1 MHQKQS
7 SVVQTQIRHP
17 NVAICKRIPIETSLP
32 IACYKICHEL
42 AETLQRP
49 PLSLICDAT
58 AGHSKY
64 RLCPKLQLSSS
75 MTTSM
80 LCSMLNAR
88 MCLENGVAL
97 CTAIMQFVAGGCK
110 RKSKQSHNSVLP
122 KTGPSVLHI
131 PPSLCTCR
139 PKTTR
144 VDHGYPAQGTSM
156 MPCTLQKQFDANVAQ
171 KST

>member
-1 MHQKQS
+1 VLPKVPPVLCLSWSGGGKMHQKQS

-64 RLCPKLQLSSS
+64 RLCPKLQLQHDHQHA
-75 MTTSM
+75 
-80 LCSMLNAR
+80 LLNAQR
-88 MCLENGVAL
+88 KNVLGKWGGIVYRHH
-97 CTAIMQFVAGGCK
+97 AIRCWRLQAEEQTVPQQCFAK
-110 RKSKQSHNSVLP
+110 DRSV
-122 KTGPSVLHI
+122 T
-131 PPSLCTCR
+131 
-139 PKTTR
+139 
-144 VDHGYPAQGTSM
+144 PAHS
-156 MPCTLQKQFDANVAQ
+156 A
-171 KST
+171 